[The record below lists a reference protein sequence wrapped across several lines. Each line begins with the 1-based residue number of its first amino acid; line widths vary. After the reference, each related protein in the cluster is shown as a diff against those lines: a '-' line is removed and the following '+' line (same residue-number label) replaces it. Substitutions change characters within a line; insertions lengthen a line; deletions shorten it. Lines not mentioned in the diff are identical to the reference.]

1 MVLSGISTVI
11 ALLIMAFM
19 PEGSAIGFL
28 VPICS
33 GLTVYTI
40 TSAPAFMPA
49 DVFGQKDG
57 TMKLAKVGMF
67 YALGSSISALLFTT
81 ISNKLGLTGSCML
94 FIVVGVVGYG
104 LNLFAQV
111 RSKQMFVENQ
121 NSLNIKIG

>member
-1 MVLSGISTVI
+1 MIFSGISTVI

-19 PEGSAIGFL
+19 PMGSSLGFL
-28 VPICS
+28 IPILS
-33 GLTVYTI
+33 GLTIYTL
-40 TSAPAFMPA
+40 TSGPAFMPA
-49 DVFGQKDG
+49 DVFGYKDG

-111 RSKQMFVENQ
+111 KSKQMFVENQ